1 MFDGA
6 GNPQIKPKLAEVIR
20 VVAQAHGITV
30 DEIKSACRERRLSW
44 PRQLAAYLC
53 REMTDHSYPEIGR
66 VFGDRDHTTILF
78 SYRKISARI
87 QDNERLWAKLDILR
101 HDITAAAALRWE
113 GEKAMRLLVPPAPDL
128 KREKF
133 VKMRSPCWWTGAD
146 LAQLKRLRDEGLSRA
161 QIAWRLQ
168 RTVGAVA
175 RKLKEQK
182 LTRPMKAEADVTAWM
197 EQAA

>member
-1 MFDGA
+1 MYDGA

-20 VVAQAHGITV
+20 VVASAHGISV
-30 DEIKSACRERRLSW
+30 EEIKSACRERRLSW

-66 VFGDRDHTTILF
+66 AFGDRDHTTILF
-78 SYRKISARI
+78 SYRKISARL
-87 QDNERLWAKLDILR
+87 QDNERLRAKLDILR

-113 GEKAMRLLVPPAPDL
+113 GEKAMRALVPPAPNL

-146 LAQLKRLRDEGLSRA
+146 VAELRKLKAQGLTHA

-168 RTVGAVA
+168 RSEGAIA
-175 RKLKEQK
+175 AKLYN
-182 LTRPMKAEADVTAWM
+182 LTHYQVHA